1 MTSIEKLND
10 LVVKQITFTIT
21 NTESHYKEISQVQ
34 TMVGKKMSCCI
45 GLENAIDWLYK
56 TAFEEFPEK
65 FAPPSDNEKKE

>member
-10 LVVKQITFTIT
+10 LVAKQITFTIT

-65 FAPPSDNEKKE
+65 FAHPVTTRKE